1 MPPPLPP
8 SQTAA
13 LHHTRIGCGPGRQSG
28 HEVARV
34 CDVSGEGGGCGGV
47 GGGQVDLPLLVAH
60 AAGEV
65 PAGAQEEAA
74 RAGRQGRGRV
84 RAWGGEAVPWKVQ
97 SWCKQYSPEV
107 RQLLAPVLLLLLPPP
122 AGLPTVPRPAPA
134 LPPHPC
140 TPTRTRTHLL
150 AAQASRAARGGGGDA
165 ARRLKDL
172 RRRLAVAA
180 GHRQRVDVGPHLQAS
195 KQAQTRGCARRHQS
209 VAAQAT
215 SFGCAPSQSHSYC
228 KKPCIPPVPTHLL
241 RGGYEVGGHLDL
253 LPRAV
258 QQLGGGHEVLGLAAG
273 A

>member
-150 AAQASRAARGGGGDA
+150 VVETQTSGSFMRAKVSRGPPKQAAQLG
-165 ARRLKDL
+165 
-172 RRRLAVAA
+172 AA
-180 GHRQRVDVGPHLQAS
+180 GVTQPAAS
-195 KQAQTRGCARRHQS
+195 KICAA
-209 VAAQAT
+209 VL
-215 SFGCAPSQSHSYC
+215 PSQPGTGS
-228 KKPCIPPVPTHLL
+228 V
-241 RGGYEVGGHLDL
+241 
-253 LPRAV
+253 
-258 QQLGGGHEVLGLAAG
+258 
-273 A
+273 